1 MIEQSLIF
9 LQIIIIDIVIDL
21 RMLFRSDDYV
31 KGVIAHEIIE
41 FSTKYNVWKE
51 FDLLELGEITN
62 KTAKK
67 VYLKFKIDIPKRWC
81 IIGVVDNP
89 SEWKENAT

>member
-1 MIEQSLIF
+1 MKVVDPKKVVDYGL
-9 LQIIIIDIVIDL
+9 
-21 RMLFRSDDYV
+21 RSD
-31 KGVIAHEIIE
+31 G
-41 FSTKYNVWKE
+41 KYNVWKE

>member
-1 MIEQSLIF
+1 MNLPYGLTLIKF
-9 LQIIIIDIVIDL
+9 TSMTDKKIVDL
-21 RMLFRSDDYV
+21 EKVEYQKRTD
-31 KGVIAHEIIE
+31 G
-41 FSTKYNVWKE
+41 KYNVWKE

-67 VYLKFKIDIPKRWC
+67 IYLRFKIAIPKRWC